1 MTEPQLPG
9 VGSPAPAFTAES
21 SDDRTVSL
29 AGLLETGPVVLIFY
43 PANDTAG

>member
-9 VGSPAPAFTAES
+9 VGSPAPAFTAQA

-29 AGLLETGPVVLIFY
+29 SGLLESGPVVLIFY